1 MLKPVAL
8 NMGRGSWLSR
18 WWRAYEKN
26 LRRRPIL
33 TQSLMT
39 SVLWGIGDL
48 FAQEIEGHRADPLRA
63 AVTAAYGATLVGP
76 TGHVWYL
83 WLDRFAAKHFLP
95 GSSSFILAKILADGL
110 AFGPVH
116 VGTYFAFMT
125 LLEGGS
131 LQDVAT
137 KLKKD
142 FMSSYLTELVIWP
155 PIQLFNFRY
164 VPVKHQLMVVN
175 IASVLD
181 SGFLSW
187 VGHQENWVEAV
198 MQNLGLGR
206 PTRKAGMAESAA
218 LE

>member
-1 MLKPVAL
+1 
-8 NMGRGSWLSR
+8 
-18 WWRAYEKN
+18 
-26 LRRRPIL
+26 
-33 TQSLMT
+33 MT

-131 LQDVAT
+131 LQARSTARVP
-137 KLKKD
+137 
-142 FMSSYLTELVIWP
+142 ELAARRPGANARRVNLASTAGRGDEAEEGLHVLVP
-155 PIQLFNFRY
+155 HGARHLAPHPAVQLPLRSRET
-164 VPVKHQLMVVN
+164 PADGCQHR
-175 IASVLD
+175 
-181 SGFLSW
+181 LS
-187 VGHQENWVEAV
+187 A
-198 MQNLGLGR
+198 
-206 PTRKAGMAESAA
+206 
-218 LE
+218 